1 MKLLFVFKQKK
12 NVDTFLP
19 AIRLL
24 VERGHRVAL
33 GVQEWNPERDDT
45 YRTAVSSPLFSVVRC
60 PTQRTDHWAHVAGL
74 LRSLRDCVHYQQP
87 ALKNAAKLQARTIRK
102 LREEL
107 RLPVDNVAAAGWLR
121 EIPAQQTRRLESICE
136 LAEAQLPSDPLHD
149 QFLREQAPD
158 LLLLSPLVHFG
169 SAQADLV
176 TSARSL
182 GIPVGMLL
190 YSWDNLST
198 KGCLHRVPDR
208 MFVWND
214 EQRQEAQ
221 ALHEFPQDRVTVVG
235 APRFDGFFDLR
246 PRLSRAEF
254 HEPLGLDP
262 AQPTFLYVC
271 SSQLVS
277 AAELGFVRKWIQT
290 MRESAHVP
298 LRTCNVIV
306 RPHPDIPLLD
316 PSVPVEETRWPA
328 LRGAKGFSS
337 RPFDDPHAV
346 VLRTSDGAQ
355 QGFYEC
361 IHHSAGVV
369 GLNTTAELEAAI
381 VGRPVYT
388 IMAGGEDADGQSGT
402 LHFHYLLEERGG
414 CVRVARDLAEH
425 TDQLNA
431 GLTRPVDDAAIR
443 RFAGVFLRPHGIE
456 RPVAPLLAQAIERA
470 LEQDACSR
478 VDAHQP
484 LESTVGP
491 SPEPRIDLVIEP
503 GTRTNV
509 TTLSMAKRGQVIDIR
524 VSGTPGGE
532 PPRIDKR
539 TVEWMRQCVGIGE
552 VVYDIDA
559 GLGIHAVIAAR
570 YHGAVVV
577 AFEPG
582 YAAYQA
588 LCENVRMNGCDGSV
602 LPMPLAVTDG
612 EGLAELRFPS
622 GMPGE
627 SQHGVRRIEWR
638 VRKASGDDSTVRQPV
653 CATTLDDALGRYGL
667 PLPNHLRL
675 GPSASAS
682 GIFAGAVHVL
692 GIESLKTILFTSPV
706 EQVDALTAQLATRR
720 WTIERQVELPRGRVH
735 VQLQREPVAAAQATS
750 L

>member
-1 MKLLFVFKQKK
+1 MKVLFVFKQKK
-12 NVDTFLP
+12 NVDTFFP
-19 AIRLL
+19 TVRLL
-24 VERGHRVAL
+24 VERGHQVAL
-33 GVQEWNPERDDT
+33 GVQEWDATRDDS
-45 YRTAVSSPLFSVVRC
+45 YRTAIPSQLFSVVRC
-60 PTQRTDHWAHVAGL
+60 PTQRTDEWAHAAGL

-87 ALKNAAKLQARTIRK
+87 ALKTAAKLQARTIHK

-107 RLPVDNVAAAGWLR
+107 RLPSGDAAAATVLR
-121 EIPAQQTRRLESICE
+121 GIPAPQLQRLESIFE

-176 TSARSL
+176 TSARAL

-214 EQRQEAQ
+214 EQRAEAQ
-221 ALHEFPQDRVTVVG
+221 ALHGFPQERVTVVG

-246 PRLSRAEF
+246 PRLSRADF

-277 AAELGFVRKWIQT
+277 AAELGFVQKWIRT
-290 MRESAHVP
+290 IRESPHTA
-298 LRTCNVIV
+298 LRDCNVVV

-316 PSVPVEETRWPA
+316 PAIPADDVSWPP
-328 LRGAKGFSS
+328 LRGVKAYLS
-337 RPFDDPHAV
+337 RPFDDARAI
-346 VLRTSDGAQ
+346 VLRTSDRTQ

-388 IMAGGEDADGQSGT
+388 IVAANEDADGQSGT

-414 CVRVARDLAEH
+414 CVRVAGDLEAHVE
-425 TDQLNA
+425 QLHG
-431 GLTRPVDDAAIR
+431 GLRQPADEAAIR
-443 RFAGVFLRPHGIE
+443 RFAGVFLRPHGLD
-456 RPVAPLLAQAIERA
+456 RPVTPLLADAIESA
-470 LEQDACSR
+470 LRQTAGASIESR
-478 VDAHQP
+478 HP
-484 LESTVGP
+484 
-491 SPEPRIDLVIEP
+491 PEPTSDSGDEPVIDTMMEP
-503 GTRTNV
+503 ARLADV
-509 TTLSMAKRGQVIDIR
+509 TALSMTKRKYAVDIR
-524 VSGTPGGE
+524 VAGTPGDE
-532 PPRIDKR
+532 PPSLDKR
-539 TVEWMRQCVGIGE
+539 TIKWMRDFVGIGD

-559 GLGIHAVIAAR
+559 GVGVHAIVAAR

-582 YAAYQA
+582 YAAHQA
-588 LCENVRMNGCDGSV
+588 LCENIRMNRCDGSI
-602 LPMPLAVTDG
+602 LAMPLAVTDCDGLG
-612 EGLAELRFPS
+612 ELKFPS
-622 GMPGE
+622 GMAGE
-627 SQHGVRRIEWR
+627 SRHGVRQAEWR
-638 VRKASGDDSTVRQPV
+638 VRKASGDDGSVRQAV
-653 CATTLDDALGRYGL
+653 CATTLDDAVRRYGL

-675 GPSASAS
+675 GPSAWA
-682 GIFAGAVHVL
+682 GGVFAGAASLL
-692 GIESLKTILFTSPV
+692 GLDSLKTVLFTTPAD
-706 EQVDALTAQLATRR
+706 QIDALASQLTPRR
-720 WTIERQVELPRGRVH
+720 WTIARQIELPRGRVH
-735 VQLQREPVAAAQATS
+735 VELEREPVPAAPIGS
-750 L
+750 